1 MGNAASAPVI
11 NDVSTNVDNPP
22 KFTKS
27 THPDRLSDALTEA
40 ILKHYSD
47 LEPLTI
53 PSSKAE
59 SSKAIIEATKQAATS
74 THPRIQ
80 VVSSTDTTAEL
91 IDVTALCRFKDDVS
105 IRVEMDSSSGD
116 YILDIRSASRVGKGD
131 LGTNAN
137 RIRSII
143 SALKSHLQL

>member
-27 THPDRLSDALTEA
+27 AHPDHLSDALKEA
-40 ILKHYSD
+40 IRKHYSD
-47 LEPLTI
+47 LQSLVIPL
-53 PSSKAE
+53 SKAD
-59 SSKAIIEATKQAATS
+59 SSQAIIDATKQAATG
-74 THPRIQ
+74 TRPQIQ
-80 VVSSTDTTAEL
+80 VVSSSDTTAEL
-91 IDVTALCRFKDDVS
+91 LDVTALCRFKDDVS
-105 IRVEMDSSSGD
+105 IRVEKVASSGD

-143 SALKSHLQL
+143 SALKSQLQL